1 MHFEGYPSHK
11 EAENP
16 KCGLVES
23 KLDPKVAAAGKV

>member
-1 MHFEGYPSHK
+1 MHFEGYPGHK